1 MGYYIKNFKSY
12 SEQVKI
18 MEERGIKFNII
29 TKLEA
34 EKILSNINYYKISGY
49 IKIFEIELDKYDIEF
64 SKIIELYKFDRK
76 FSSII
81 FEMIEQIE
89 ISFKT
94 KLIYTILERTKDLG
108 PFGYMET
115 LEWKDYSV
123 YNFKTKKYEVK
134 KANDI
139 LKDKLEFK
147 KRILE
152 FTIRDTKPYVEN
164 YFNKYKK
171 EHFLPLWILSEI
183 IDFGMITKMYEES
196 VRSIQEKIA
205 KELGN
210 FKNKDL
216 AFYLRSIK
224 LIRNIVAH
232 NGILWNFRFI
242 SRLNKPLV
250 TKYKF
255 INDKSIIAV
264 IVVII
269 EILKNIEPS
278 YDYSELK
285 KLIKEFFN
293 KNPELINTFGII
305 NGNINEIEN
314 ILIE

>member
-1 MGYYIKNFKSY
+1 MEYYIKNFKSY

-49 IKIFEIELDKYDIEF
+49 IKNFEIELDKYDIEF

-76 FSSII
+76 LSSII

-134 KANDI
+134 KVNDI

-147 KRILE
+147 KE
-152 FTIRDTKPYVEN
+152 Y
-164 YFNKYKK
+164 
-171 EHFLPLWILSEI
+171 
-183 IDFGMITKMYEES
+183 
-196 VRSIQEKIA
+196 
-205 KELGN
+205 
-210 FKNKDL
+210 
-216 AFYLRSIK
+216 
-224 LIRNIVAH
+224 
-232 NGILWNFRFI
+232 WN
-242 SRLNKPLV
+242 LQ
-250 TKYKF
+250 
-255 INDKSIIAV
+255 
-264 IVVII
+264 
-269 EILKNIEPS
+269 
-278 YDYSELK
+278 
-285 KLIKEFFN
+285 
-293 KNPELINTFGII
+293 
-305 NGNINEIEN
+305 
-314 ILIE
+314 